1 MQEPNRTHA
10 AGLQHA
16 YYLVRDI
23 RNRDYREIMRALM
36 TAWNDAAQSREPAM
50 FDADIAAVMS
60 QAEVFATSSAES
72 ADQEW
77 LTLRAMIADL
87 VAKVGSA

>member
-16 YYLVRDI
+16 YYLIRDI
-23 RNRDYREIMRALM
+23 RKRDYHVIMRALM
-36 TAWNDAAQSREPAM
+36 TAWNNAAHSREPSM
-50 FDADIAAVMS
+50 FDGDLAAVML
-60 QAEVFATSSAES
+60 QVETFATAEPEM

-77 LTLRAMIADL
+77 LVLREMIADL
-87 VAKVGSA
+87 ISKAASA

>member
-16 YYLVRDI
+16 YYLIRDI
-23 RNRDYREIMRALM
+23 RKRDYHEIMRALM
-36 TAWNDAAQSREPAM
+36 TAWNDAAHARQPTM
-50 FDADIAAVMS
+50 FDGEIAAVMR
-60 QAEVFATSSAES
+60 QVEAFATAEAEM

-77 LTLRAMIADL
+77 LTLHEMIAGL
-87 VAKVGSA
+87 VAKVASA